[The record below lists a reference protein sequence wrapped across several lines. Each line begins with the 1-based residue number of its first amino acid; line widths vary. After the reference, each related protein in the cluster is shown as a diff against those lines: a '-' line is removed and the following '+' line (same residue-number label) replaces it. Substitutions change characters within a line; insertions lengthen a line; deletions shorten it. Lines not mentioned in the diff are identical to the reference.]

1 MVPLGESLLGE
12 SEKRADRLSQSVAP
26 ELQGLLVLLNEH
38 NGSEDVALLAD
49 DLDLEI
55 DEILPSIDYAE
66 TLGLLKVAEG
76 RASLTETGRKL
87 LSASIRERKT
97 ILRDLLK
104 KTTLFKTLLRAL
116 ESAPEGRLTEEDVQR
131 LLAFT
136 TAPGDSYVLNIIN
149 WGRYAELFRYDADEH
164 ALIAIRSRVAGRT
177 PPSSPPSNP
186 ARRITER
193 RGQGP
198 SRPRTRAHLRATWLT
213 RRAWSPR
220 KWAGSPATNAIGTS
234 TVARAAGT

>member
-1 MVPLGESLLGE
+1 VPTIFPKASP
-12 SEKRADRLSQSVAP
+12 P

-38 NGSEDVALLAD
+38 KGSEDVARLAD

-66 TLGLLKVAEG
+66 TLGLVKVHDG
-76 RASLTETGRKL
+76 RATLTDAGRKL

-97 ILRDLLK
+97 ILRDLLR

-116 ESAPEGRLTEEDVQR
+116 ESAPEGRLTEDDVQR

-164 ALIAIRSRVAGRT
+164 ALIAVRSRAAPRN

-186 ARRITER
+186 GAPSSGSS
-193 RGQGP
+193 RGGSKQGGE
-198 SRPRTRAHLRATWLT
+198 T
-213 RRAWSPR
+213 
-220 KWAGSPATNAIGTS
+220 GSSQRDLANPANAIP
-234 TVARAAGT
+234 A